1 MNNGTVVKQRKRVF
15 HSKRFKTQLSF
26 WIMLIIPLAFFILI
40 KYWPM
45 FGIAIAFQDYKLGDP
60 FLSVSSRWVG
70 IKWFKQLFRNPN
82 LGRLIGNTLWLSML
96 SLLIAYPI
104 SICFALLLNELTNEK
119 FRSFAANVSLLPHF
133 ISTVVI
139 VAIMFN
145 IFSVNGGLINQIIQK
160 FGGEQ
165 INFMIESKWFR
176 PLYVGSGIWA
186 ATGFDAVV
194 FTAAISGIDPNL
206 YEAAAIDGSNR
217 MKNILHITIPCILPT
232 IIMMFLLRVGKIMT
246 IGYEKIMLMY
256 SPAIYDVSD
265 VLSTYS
271 YRAGL
276 VNNKQ
281 SLSTAISLL
290 NAVCNITILV
300 IANRITKK
308 VADSSLW

>member
-1 MNNGTVVKQRKRVF
+1 MKSRF
-15 HSKRFKTQLSF
+15 HNKRFRKQLPF
-26 WIMLIIPLAFFILI
+26 WVMLIIPLLYFILI

-60 FLSVSSRWVG
+60 FLSTSSRWVG
-70 IKWFKQLFRNPN
+70 LKWFKQLFKNPN
-82 LGRLIGNTLWLSML
+82 LGRLIRNTI
-96 SLLIAYPI
+96 LLNLLGLITAFPIAI
-104 SICFALLLNELTNEK
+104 IFALLLNELRTEK
-119 FRSFAANVSLLPHF
+119 FRSFAANVSLLPYF

-139 VAIMFN
+139 VAIM
-145 IFSVNGGLINQIIQK
+145 VNVLAINDGLVNQIIQK
-160 FGGEQ
+160 LGGEQ
-165 INFMIESKWFR
+165 INFMLESKWFR
-176 PLYVGSGIWA
+176 PLFIGSGIWA
-186 ATGFDAVV
+186 STGFDAVV

-217 MKNILHITIPCILPT
+217 LKNIVYITIPCILPT
-232 IIMMFLLRVGKIMT
+232 IIMMFLLRIGKIMT
-246 IGYEKIMLMY
+246 VGYEKIMLMY

-281 SLSTAISLL
+281 SLSTAISLM
-290 NAVCNITILV
+290 NAICNVTVLI

-308 VADSSLW
+308 VSDSSLW